1 MCATNSIEYQLWTN
15 KTTSTYN
22 TKISPGAASAVAD
35 PGGGGGSQGASEPP
49 FARYIEYV
57 LFQFNTMLF
66 IFKIW
71 LGMLLKLAK
80 AS

>member
-35 PGGGGGSQGASEPP
+35 PWGGGVHRVQVNPP
-49 FARYIEYV
+49 LPDIAYV
-57 LFQFNTMLF
+57 LFQFNMLF